1 MKLLVFDT
9 ETTGLPKA
17 RKASKEGPNNWPHIV
32 SISWVIL
39 DSVTNKIEKERYYLI
54 KPMSWEIPEE
64 SVKIHGITTEKAT
77 KEGESLAKVLG
88 EFLAEAY
95 DVLVAHNM
103 DFDYNVL
110 DNAVRWDLE
119 MAFRDIKKPK
129 ICTMELSKDLCN
141 LRNLFGKP
149 KVPKLKEL
157 YEHAFGSPP
166 PEDQLHNSLYDTKI
180 LVKIIQEY
188 DPLRVKMNLTRVQP
202 ELTRRDVTAKN
213 EARILSIRLGDS
225 N

>member
-9 ETTGLPKA
+9 ETTGLPKS
-17 RKASKEGPNNWPHIV
+17 RTPSKEKSNNWPHIV
-32 SISWVIL
+32 SISWIIL
-39 DSVTNKIEKERYYLI
+39 DSETNKIEKERYYI
-54 KPMSWEIPEE
+54 VKPMNWEIPED

-77 KEGESLAKVLG
+77 EEGEPLAKVLG
-88 EFLAEAY
+88 EFLAESY
-95 DVLVAHNM
+95 DVLVAHNINF
-103 DFDYNVL
+103 DFNVL

-119 MAFRDIKKPK
+119 MAFSDIKKPK

-157 YEHAFGSPP
+157 YEHAFGSSP

-180 LVKIIQEY
+180 LVKIIQEF
-188 DPLRVKMNLTRVQP
+188 DPLRVKMNLTPLGP
-202 ELTRRDVTAKN
+202 EVARRHVAAKN
-213 EARILSIRLGDS
+213 EARVLSIRLGKPD
-225 N
+225 